1 MFSGIQTKIILAQVA
16 LLLLVFAGGYW
27 YWSWSQNRISTL
39 VAQTTQLQ
47 SAVNT
52 QQQTIQT
59 LEQHARQTAERMN
72 QLQTDLAGA
81 DTRRRELEN
90 RIRRMN
96 LQALGRSD
104 AADLERRINE
114 QTQQVFTDLENMTVP
129 GGRTP
134 QTPRGTNTPAPRP
147 PVRESR

>member
-16 LLLLVFAGGYW
+16 LLLIVLAGGYW
-27 YWSWSQNRISTL
+27 YWTWSQNRIQTL

-59 LEQHARQTAERMN
+59 LERHARDTAERMN

-81 DTRRRELEN
+81 DTRRRDLES
-90 RIRRMN
+90 RIRRLN
-96 LQALGRSD
+96 LQSMGRSD

-114 QTQQVFTDLENMTVP
+114 QTQEVFTDLERVTTP
-129 GGRTP
+129 GARPRTNP
-134 QTPRGTNTPAPRP
+134 ATPVTPRP